1 MFKKLDLWPK
11 PSRALL
17 GFAGGTALPLLVFG
31 ASGLSPGLLSAT
43 HLQLLLLASVLLS
56 AHFFGLTAGLVNAT
70 LGFGLML
77 WRAMANDWVLGF
89 QAAFDA
95 FLWFAVAKLAV
106 ALVVLRRNQIARLS
120 QARDQAQSEAR
131 RRELLLAELSHRVGN
146 DLFLLVSMLQMHA
159 VAEPGAASALRVAA
173 GRVHVLGRVHERLSR
188 RADAEALVDS
198 RTFLESLVADLRAGL
213 DGTWPIVL
221 TVAAETHSLPLAAA
235 SDVGLIVNELMTNA
249 LKHAFPEGR
258 EGVVRVTFRR
268 DGDAYELVVADNGVG
283 MAPARAARSV
293 GDGGFG
299 GQLLRAL
306 AIQLGG
312 RLEMAGGEVGGTSC
326 ILRFPVPPMVSGPTP
341 TSAVMQQPPAHGPV
355 VAATVRLREPPGA
368 NSQS

>member
-1 MFKKLDLWPK
+1 MLKKLDLMPEH
-11 PSRALL
+11 SRTLL
-17 GFAGGTALPLLVFG
+17 SVAAGTTLPLLVFG
-31 ASGLSPGLLSAT
+31 AAGLLPGTVSAM
-43 HLQLLLLASVLLS
+43 HLQLLLLISVMLS
-56 AHFFGLTAGLVNAT
+56 AQFLGLTAGLVNAT

-89 QAAFDA
+89 QAALDA

-106 ALVVLRRNQIARLS
+106 ALVVLRRNQVARLS
-120 QARDQAQSEAR
+120 QARDQTQSEAR

-146 DLFLLVSMLQMHA
+146 DLFLLVSMLHMHA
-159 VAEPGAASALRVAA
+159 AAEPDAADALRAAA

-188 RADAEALVDS
+188 RTDAEALVDS
-198 RTFLESLVADLRAGL
+198 RTFLEGLVADLRAGL
-213 DGTWPIVL
+213 DGTWPIAL
-221 TVAAETHSLPLAAA
+221 TISAEPHALPLAAA

-258 EGVVRVTFRR
+258 EGVVCVTFRR
-268 DGDAYELVVADNGVG
+268 DGDAYELVVADNGAG
-283 MAPARAARSV
+283 MVPGRAARGG

-306 AIQLGG
+306 ATQLRG

-326 ILRFPVPPMVSGPTP
+326 ILRFPVPPVVSGPPPIST
-341 TSAVMQQPPAHGPV
+341 AMQQPPAHGPV
-355 VAATVRLREPPGA
+355 LPATAQLRKRPSASG
-368 NSQS
+368 QS